1 MSTSRTE
8 NDKDIVIFLPPIDPE
23 KPDRPVDPVTGE
35 INWDCPCM
43 QGYVHGPCGEAFR
56 TAYSCYIEASSE
68 TGAMDQCAEKFVT
81 MQGCFEK
88 FPEFY
93 ADDKTEDDDKA
104 EEDNNGNGNTSPTKP
119 RDQPSTPESHST
131 DKGTQSSSSSA
142 LTASSS

>member
-8 NDKDIVIFLPPIDPE
+8 NDKDIVIFLPPVDPN

-68 TGAMDQCAEKFVT
+68 AGVMDQCAEKFVS

-93 ADDKTEDDDKA
+93 ADDKTEDDDN
-104 EEDNNGNGNTSPTKP
+104 EGGNGDGNNSIDTPSDQSSTS
-119 RDQPSTPESHST
+119 EGHSA
-131 DKGTQSSSSSA
+131 DENTQSQSSMLSESSS
-142 LTASSS
+142 